1 MDLFTILVIVGVIF
15 LIATAR
21 AKAGFR
27 KGLSDT
33 IETTSFITLKANR
46 YIRDELSDDF
56 DSEFSKL
63 LEPTPPTRNQS
74 LTNGGKK

>member
-1 MDLFTILVIVGVIF
+1 MDLFTIIVLCGIVF

-27 KGLSDT
+27 KGLSDS
-33 IETTSFITLKANR
+33 IETTSFITLKANK

-56 DSEFSKL
+56 DTEFTKL
-63 LEPTPPTRNQS
+63 LEPTPPTRN
-74 LTNGGKK
+74 LTPKGGKS